1 VAQLL
6 TAAVAAAAAAP
17 EEAAAAPPPTKGSGK
32 RKARAAI
39 SLEEEAPPTP
49 AVAAALE
56 TALQLAVRPS
66 RERLACTFR
75 SHAPPFQFTLGSRA
89 PLESLRQAECAAL
102 GLWDGGDDS
111 AVTTAAAAALR
122 AMPIDAPAAAHAA
135 ALVARVAIA
144 A

>member
-1 VAQLL
+1 MLHLAPWLSSYEL
-6 TAAVAAAAAAP
+6 TTV
-17 EEAAAAPPPTKGSGK
+17 
-32 RKARAAI
+32 
-39 SLEEEAPPTP
+39 L
-49 AVAAALE
+49 
-56 TALQLAVRPS
+56 
-66 RERLACTFR
+66 
-75 SHAPPFQFTLGSRA
+75 H
-89 PLESLRQAECAAL
+89 PLCQAECAAL